1 MNATKLRSIRNVVG
15 SILFGFGLM
24 NLFCIVL
31 LELWWT
37 SHGPKVPDP
46 AHGFVILHRTKGL
59 ISYFS
64 QFQVTVVGLW
74 FYVSMPVTVVG
85 YLIAPR
91 RWDIAPNGRIEK
103 YPKLTI
109 DDPSKIYRWGVP
121 LGFIASPL
129 AIYFIGPS
137 FVTWL
142 NGFGF

>member
-24 NLFCIVL
+24 NLFSIGL

-37 SHGPKVPDP
+37 SYGLKVPDP
-46 AHGFVILHRTKGL
+46 AHGFVVLHNVKGL
-59 ISYFS
+59 AAYFS
-64 QFQVTVVGLW
+64 QFQVTAVGLI
-74 FYVSMPVTVVG
+74 FYVSMPVVVVG

-91 RWDIAPNGRIEK
+91 KWDIAPNGRIEK

-109 DDPSKIYRWGVP
+109 DDPSKISRWGVP

-142 NGFGF
+142 NGLGF